1 MKQLETF
8 MPGKSQSGKVVIR
21 NGADHKREVFFR
33 AEAPQMTPLLEK
45 MELTVQVREKDQ
57 IQILYQGTVT
67 ETMLK
72 QNQSLGEILPGKDKQ
87 VEFLFSLPEEADNVY
102 AARTGQVKFW
112 FTTGVPQKTQ
122 IVKVAKTGDSQ
133 YPGHYLITGI
143 AGAVL
148 AVVVLGKESIRKK
161 GIKSR

>member
-1 MKQLETF
+1 MEGEADEQDGDKDQMELVIASDLQGFTMEQEGCMKQLETF

-33 AEAPQMTPLLEK
+33 AEAPQITPLLEK

-102 AARTGQVKFW
+102 AAQPVR
-112 FTTGVPQKTQ
+112 
-122 IVKVAKTGDSQ
+122 
-133 YPGHYLITGI
+133 
-143 AGAVL
+143 
-148 AVVVLGKESIRKK
+148 
-161 GIKSR
+161 

>member
-1 MKQLETF
+1 M
-8 MPGKSQSGKVVIR
+8 
-21 NGADHKREVFFR
+21 
-33 AEAPQMTPLLEK
+33 
-45 MELTVQVREKDQ
+45 
-57 IQILYQGTVT
+57 T

-102 AARTGQVKFW
+102 AAQTGQVKFW
-112 FTTGVPQKTQ
+112 FTTGAPQKTQ